1 MLHLTLVKND
11 TLHKYTARYIL
22 DNGCIRIILLWQDT
36 IFYMLYGY
44 DLNVH
49 SSSSKLD
56 VFSVTLPQKF
66 IIMLLVSLVA
76 TERFELSLYAV

>member
-1 MLHLTLVKND
+1 
-11 TLHKYTARYIL
+11 
-22 DNGCIRIILLWQDT
+22 
-36 IFYMLYGY
+36 MLYGY